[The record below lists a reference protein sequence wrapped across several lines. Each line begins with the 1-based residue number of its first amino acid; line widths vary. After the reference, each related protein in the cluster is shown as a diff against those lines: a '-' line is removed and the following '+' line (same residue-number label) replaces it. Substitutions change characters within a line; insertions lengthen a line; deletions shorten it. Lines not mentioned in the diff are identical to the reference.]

1 MSENK
6 YNTVHLKEAEVET
19 IIRYTKKY
27 VPKVK
32 LLKNKLK
39 QAHIIIFAL
48 SFCCSVLLILMLKMY
63 L

>member
-1 MSENK
+1 MPENK
-6 YNTVHLKEAEVET
+6 YNTVHLKEAELET

-39 QAHIIIFAL
+39 QAHIIILAL
-48 SFCCSVLLILMLKMY
+48 SLFCSALLLCILKIY